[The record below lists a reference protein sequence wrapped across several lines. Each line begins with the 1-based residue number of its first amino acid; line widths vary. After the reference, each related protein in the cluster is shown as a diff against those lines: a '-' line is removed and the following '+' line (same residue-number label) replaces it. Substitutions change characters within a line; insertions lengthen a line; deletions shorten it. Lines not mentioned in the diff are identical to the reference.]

1 LESLF
6 KLGVIVT
13 AIDKLTGPARK
24 MAQAV
29 TNLDKTME
37 RARGMVEFG
46 QRMSLSGALVQGAAD
61 KMRDTVFGIMEPL
74 TALEDAAAPLAT
86 VITSTM
92 GGVEKSMEAATAA
105 AVEWS
110 KKHTAAAHEFTRTAY
125 MMASAGLNDIQAIEG
140 TKVALAVATA
150 TMGDNAEAANLIATV
165 YNNMGDK
172 TADVQKEMQRLGDV
186 ITKTQQTFQFA
197 NLNQLTEGLKY
208 AMPAA
213 IQARMSIEQLSTII
227 GQLNNAGLQG
237 SMAGTAFAA
246 TMRQMTK
253 ASAEL
258 GFKVAKT
265 ADGGVDLIGTL
276 ENIRKKYGDLS
287 KLSPKLQMAFQKAFG
302 DEGLRAVVLLSSQ
315 IDVMRKNM
323 EAVTNSTG
331 AAAKAQETMEATASA
346 QMQILKNNIDALKMD
361 VAKELVPIL
370 QGIIPEIK
378 EIVTQFS
385 GWAKEHPELVK
396 TGALLAMIGTGLLM
410 ILAPVLTVA
419 GAFITMGGY
428 ALQGVTMAGKGI
440 VWLKGK
446 LTDKTTLDAIKK
458 IGSGIRTGFEAGG
471 RAAMT
476 AGRWVV
482 SLGRNLGQAAVG
494 AGRFALVA
502 GGKAL
507 EAARAMGIAL
517 FDLGKQAL
525 FTAIRA
531 LPGLIASVWSF
542 TAALLAN
549 PITWVVLAIIGLIA
563 VIVLL
568 IRHWDTVKVAVI
580 SAWETIKGAV
590 GAGVAFVGNLAN
602 NFWLVIKGG
611 IDKAL
616 AWLGG
621 LWDTFKNA
629 GKGLLDAFTE
639 GLKSVISKPVEVV
652 KSGLAKIRNLL
663 PFSDAKTGPLSTLT
677 KSGEAMVTTFQSGVE
692 KKMEGLRKMV
702 AAGLA
707 GLALTSPLPPLP
719 SVPPVAAPRVADVI
733 TADVPDLSGLL
744 PATIRPATARTA
756 GPRPV
761 TINGDVHLHVDRV
774 DNPEDLWQALR
785 RFAEEVSG

>member
-29 TNLDKTME
+29 ANLEKTMQA
-37 RARGMVEFG
+37 ARGMVEFG

-74 TALEDAAAPLAT
+74 RAVEDASAPLAT

-92 GGVEKSMEAATAA
+92 GGVEKSMEAVTAA
-105 AVEWS
+105 ALEWS
-110 KKHTAAAHEFTRTAY
+110 KKHREAASQFIETAY
-125 MMASAGLNDIQAIEG
+125 IMAGAGLNDVQAIEG
-140 TKVALAVATA
+140 TRTALAVATA
-150 TMGDNAEAANLIATV
+150 TMGDNAEAANLLAVV
-165 YNNMGDK
+165 YNNMGNK
-172 TADVQKEMQRLGDV
+172 AADVRTEMARLGDV
-186 ITKTQQTFQFA
+186 ITATQGVFQIA
-197 NLNQLTEGLKY
+197 NMAQLSEGLKY
-208 AMPAA
+208 GVSVAK
-213 IQARMSIEQLSTII
+213 QFGMSFEQLSTII

-246 TMRQMTK
+246 TMRQMIK
-253 ASAEL
+253 ASADL
-258 GFKVAKT
+258 GFKIART
-265 ADGGVDLIGTL
+265 ADGGVDFIGTL
-276 ENIRKKYGDLS
+276 ENIKKKYGDLS
-287 KLSPKLQMAFQKAFG
+287 KLSPKVQMAFQQAFG
-302 DEGLRAVVLLSSQ
+302 DEGLRAVMLLSDQ
-315 IDVMRKNM
+315 TDVMRKNLD
-323 EAVTNSTG
+323 AVTNSMGVTT
-331 AAAKAQETMEATASA
+331 KAQQTMEATASA

-361 VAKELVPIL
+361 VAKELLPIL

-428 ALQGVTMAGKGI
+428 ALQGVTMAGRGI
-440 VWLKGK
+440 AWLKGK
-446 LTDKTTLDAIKK
+446 LTDKATLDAIRK
-458 IGSGIRTGFEAGG
+458 IGSGMRTGFDAGG
-471 RAAMT
+471 RAAMA

-482 SLGRNLGQAAVG
+482 SLGKNLGQAAVS

-507 EAARAMGIAL
+507 EAAKAMGIAL
-517 FDLGKQAL
+517 FNFGKQAL

-580 SAWETIKGAV
+580 NAWETIKGAV
-590 GAGVAFVGNLAN
+590 SAGVAFVGNLAN

-616 AWLGG
+616 AWLNG
-621 LWDTFKNA
+621 LWGTFQQSGRA
-629 GKGLLDAFTE
+629 LWEAFTE

-652 KSGLAKIRNLL
+652 KSGLAKIREML

-677 KSGEAMVTTFQSGVE
+677 RSGEAMVTTFQSGVE
-692 KKMEGLRKMV
+692 KKMGGLRKAV

-707 GLALTSPLPPLP
+707 GLALASPLPSFP
-719 SVPPVAAPRVADVI
+719 SAPPAAVPRVADVI
-733 TADVPDLSGLL
+733 TADVPDLSGLF
-744 PATIRPATARTA
+744 PAAARPATVRTA

-774 DNPEDLWQALR
+774 DSPEDLWQALR